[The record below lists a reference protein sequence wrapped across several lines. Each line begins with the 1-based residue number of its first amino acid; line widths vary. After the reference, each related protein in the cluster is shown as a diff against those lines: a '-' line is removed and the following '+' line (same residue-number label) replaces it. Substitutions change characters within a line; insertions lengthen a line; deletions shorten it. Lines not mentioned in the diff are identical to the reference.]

1 MAQLYGLAAVHHQLF
16 QLGAVKAYPVLVPQ
30 VLGGVMELEPLG
42 DLFGLCGD
50 GKAAPARQGN
60 IFAAVDGG
68 LRLYILRLILLHGQR
83 RLRIGC
89 AGVSGSRS
97 AAQCAGCHNVAAQ
110 QHHQRCQHPHH
121 QFVHVFVFHGLHAPL
136 IESAVFIA
144 GTSKKAAQ
152 PCGQPCTYEQKR
164 SVPQKRVHL

>member
-1 MAQLYGLAAVHHQLF
+1 
-16 QLGAVKAYPVLVPQ
+16 
-30 VLGGVMELEPLG
+30 MELEPLR

-68 LRLYILRLILLHGQR
+68 LGLNVLRLILLHGQR

-89 AGVSGSRS
+89 AGVSGSRP
-97 AAQCAGCHNVAAQ
+97 AAQCAGCHDVAAQ
-110 QHHQRCQHPHH
+110 QQHQRCQNTYY

-136 IESAVFIA
+136 LAPAVFSA

-152 PCGQPCTYEQKR
+152 LCGQPCIYEQKPG
-164 SVPQKRVHL
+164 VP